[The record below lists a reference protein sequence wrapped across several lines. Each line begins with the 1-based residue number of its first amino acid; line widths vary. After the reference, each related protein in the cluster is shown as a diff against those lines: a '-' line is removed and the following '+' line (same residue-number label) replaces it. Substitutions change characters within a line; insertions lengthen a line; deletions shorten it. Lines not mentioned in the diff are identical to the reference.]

1 MEPNNFEKD
10 FREKLN
16 QREIEPSNKA
26 WDRLDAML
34 SVAEEKKPTVRLRSL
49 QEPRKKWLYIAA
61 SVVGF
66 LLVGTIYFNR
76 SETVEIKKDTPIV
89 LEQKI
94 NKDTLGVVGITKYET
109 VSINN
114 PNPKRIMKNAP
125 AVVGIH
131 NQNKNSKQLEG
142 NEELSVKNDLKEDN
156 AIVNSLENKNY
167 QSENKSKYISAEQL
181 LAEVNGKVETKTTD
195 EIIKKNRKA
204 VSVNPNDLLLNAE
217 TELNQSYR
225 ESALD
230 KFNKNLKAV
239 KSAIAN
245 RNYEE

>member
-10 FREKLN
+10 FRDKLN

-34 SVAEEKKPTVRLRSL
+34 SVTEEKKPKKS
-49 QEPRKKWLYIAA
+49 KKWLYIAA

-66 LLVGTIYFNR
+66 LLVSTIYFNR
-76 SETVEIKKDTPIV
+76 SENLEIKKDTPIV
-89 LEQKI
+89 LEEKI
-94 NKDTLGVVGITKYET
+94 SKETLEVVGTNKEDVIG
-109 VSINN
+109 VNN
-114 PNPKRIMKNAP
+114 YNSKQTIKNTAIV
-125 AVVGIH
+125 ADIH
-131 NQNKNSKQLEG
+131 NQNKNSKSLE
-142 NEELSVKNDLKEDN
+142 NKTKLSATNDLKEDS
-156 AIVNSLENKNY
+156 ATVSSFENKKC
-167 QSENKSKYISAEQL
+167 QPESRSKYISAEQL
-181 LAEVNGKVETKTTD
+181 LAEVNGKIETKATD
-195 EIIKKNRKA
+195 EIIQKNRKA

-245 RNYEE
+245 RNYENK

>member
-34 SVAEEKKPTVRLRSL
+34 SVAEEKKSKKNR
-49 QEPRKKWLYIAA
+49 KWLYIAA
-61 SVVGF
+61 SIAGGV
-66 LLVGTIYFNR
+66 LVGTIYWNR
-76 SETVEIKKDTPIV
+76 SETVEIKRDTPIV

-94 NKDTLGVVGITKYET
+94 NKDTLDVVGINKED
-109 VSINN
+109 VASSNN
-114 PNPKRIMKNAP
+114 HNPKQIMKNAP
-125 AVVGIH
+125 AVVDIH
-131 NQNKNSKQLEG
+131 NQNKNSKQLES
-142 NEELSVKNDLKEDN
+142 NVELSVKNDLKEDN
-156 AIVNSLENKNY
+156 AIVNSFENKNH

-181 LAEVNGKVETKTTD
+181 LAEVNGKADTKATD

>member
-34 SVAEEKKPTVRLRSL
+34 SVAEEKKPKKNR
-49 QEPRKKWLYIAA
+49 KWLYIAA
-61 SVVGF
+61 SIAGF

-76 SETVEIKKDTPIV
+76 SETAEIKKETPIV

-94 NKDTLGVVGITKYET
+94 NKDTLNAVGINKENVT
-109 VSINN
+109 SSNN
-114 PNPKRIMKNAP
+114 HNPKPIAKNAP

-131 NQNKNSKQLEG
+131 NQNKNSKQFEG
-142 NEELSVKNDLKEDN
+142 NAESSIKNDLKEDN
-156 AIVNSLENKNY
+156 AADNSLENKNH
-167 QSENKSKYISAEQL
+167 QPEGKSKYISAEQL
-181 LAEVNGKVETKTTD
+181 LAEVNGKVETKSAD
-195 EIIKKNRKA
+195 EVIKKNRKA

>member
-16 QREIEPSNKA
+16 ERKIEPSNKA

-34 SVAEEKKPTVRLRSL
+34 SVAEEKKPKKS
-49 QEPRKKWLYIAA
+49 KKWLYIAA
-61 SVVGF
+61 SVIGF
-66 LLVGTIYFNR
+66 LSVSTIYFNR
-76 SETVEIKKDTPIV
+76 FETVEINKDVPIV
-89 LEQKI
+89 LEEKKE
-94 NKDTLGVVGITKYET
+94 KDTLDKRGVNKDDMINLNSYTPKKIMRDY
-109 VSINN
+109 SIVADIESKKTPSKHLENSE
-114 PNPKRIMKNAP
+114 KIS
-125 AVVGIH
+125 
-131 NQNKNSKQLEG
+131 NKNNLKG
-142 NEELSVKNDLKEDN
+142 DSVIAK
-156 AIVNSLENKNY
+156 SSENKNY
-167 QSENKSKYISAEQL
+167 QLATKNKYISAEEL
-181 LAEVNGKVETKTTD
+181 LAEVSGSKFEPKETLETI
-195 EIIKKNRKA
+195 EKKRKA

>member
-16 QREIEPSNKA
+16 DRKIDPSDKA
-26 WDRLDAML
+26 WDRLNAML
-34 SVAEEKKPTVRLRSL
+34 SVAEEKKPKKSR
-49 QEPRKKWLYIAA
+49 KWLYIAA
-61 SVVGF
+61 SIVGF

-89 LEQKI
+89 LEQKTNRDTVNAVGI
-94 NKDTLGVVGITKYET
+94 NKNDVVS
-109 VSINN
+109 VSNHHQ
-114 PNPKRIMKNAP
+114 KRIMKNTPAP
-125 AVVGIH
+125 VGIH
-131 NQNKNSKQLEG
+131 NQNKNSEQLE
-142 NEELSVKNDLKEDN
+142 NNVALSVKNDLKEDT
-156 AIVNSLENKNY
+156 AIVNSFESKNH
-167 QSENKSKYISAEQL
+167 QSENKSKYISAEKL
-181 LAEVNGKVETKTTD
+181 LAEVNGKVETNATD

-230 KFNKNLKAV
+230 KFNKNLKVV

-245 RNYEE
+245 RNYKE

>member
-34 SVAEEKKPTVRLRSL
+34 SVTEEKKPTVRLRSL
-49 QEPRKKWLYIAA
+49 QDSRKKWLYIAA
-61 SVVGF
+61 SFVGF
-66 LLVGTIYFNR
+66 LLIGTIYFNR
-76 SETVEIKKDTPIV
+76 SETVQIKNTPIV

-94 NKDTLGVVGITKYET
+94 NKDTLNVVGVNKDEVIN
-109 VSINN
+109 INN
-114 PNPKRIMKNAP
+114 HNPKRIMKHAQ
-125 AVVGIH
+125 AVVEIR
-131 NQNKNSKQLEG
+131 NQNKNSEQLASKVEP
-142 NEELSVKNDLKEDN
+142 STKNDLKGDS
-156 AIVNSLENKNY
+156 ATVNSFENKNH

-195 EIIKKNRKA
+195 EIIRKNRKA
-204 VSVNPNDLLLNAE
+204 VTVNPNDLLLNAE

>member
-16 QREIEPSNKA
+16 QREIEPSSKA

-34 SVAEEKKPTVRLRSL
+34 SVAEEK
-49 QEPRKKWLYIAA
+49 EPIKLDSKKSKRKWLYIAA
-61 SVVGF
+61 SFIGF

-76 SETVEIKKDTPIV
+76 SETVEIRKNTPIV

-94 NKDTLGVVGITKYET
+94 NKDTLDLGIHKED
-109 VSINN
+109 VISVNKHN
-114 PNPKRIMKNAP
+114 QKPIMKNAI
-125 AVVGIH
+125 AVVGTH
-131 NQNKNSKQLEG
+131 NQNKNPKQLESKV
-142 NEELSVKNDLKEDN
+142 ELSARNDLKRDS
-156 AIVNSLENKNY
+156 AIINSFENKNY
-167 QSENKSKYISAEQL
+167 QPENKSKYITAEQL
-181 LAEVNGKVETKTTD
+181 LAEVSGKVETKSAD
-195 EIIKKNRKA
+195 EVIKKNRKA

-230 KFNKNLKAV
+230 KFNKSLKAV

>member
-16 QREIEPSNKA
+16 QREIEPSNNA

-34 SVAEEKKPTVRLRSL
+34 SVAEEKKPKKNR
-49 QEPRKKWLYIAA
+49 KWLYIAA
-61 SVVGF
+61 SIVGF

-76 SETVEIKKDTPIV
+76 SEIVEIKKDTPIV

-94 NKDTLGVVGITKYET
+94 NKDTLNAVGVNEDDVISVNNHNPKPITK
-109 VSINN
+109 
-114 PNPKRIMKNAP
+114 NAS
-125 AVVGIH
+125 AVVDIH
-131 NQNKNSKQLEG
+131 NQNKNSKQLES
-142 NEELSVKNDLKEDN
+142 NVELSVKNDLKEDN
-156 AIVNSLENKNY
+156 AIVNSFENKNH
-167 QSENKSKYISAEQL
+167 QTENKSKYISAEQL
-181 LAEVNGKVETKTTD
+181 LAEVNGKADTKATD

>member
-34 SVAEEKKPTVRLRSL
+34 SVTEEKKPKKS
-49 QEPRKKWLYIAA
+49 KKWLYIAA
-61 SVVGF
+61 SFVGF

-76 SETVEIKKDTPIV
+76 SETVEIKKNTPIV

-94 NKDTLGVVGITKYET
+94 NKDTLNVVGVNKDEVIN
-109 VSINN
+109 INN
-114 PNPKRIMKNAP
+114 HNPKRIMKHVQ
-125 AVVGIH
+125 AVVEIH
-131 NQNKNSKQLEG
+131 NQNKNSEQLASKVE
-142 NEELSVKNDLKEDN
+142 SSIKDDLKGDS
-156 AIVNSLENKNY
+156 AAVNSFENKNH

-195 EIIKKNRKA
+195 EIIRKNRKA
-204 VSVNPNDLLLNAE
+204 VTVNPNDLLLNAE

>member
-16 QREIEPSNKA
+16 QREIEPSSKA

-34 SVAEEKKPTVRLRSL
+34 SVVEEKKPEKKSKR
-49 QEPRKKWLYIAA
+49 KWLYIAA

-76 SETVEIKKDTPIV
+76 SETAEIKKETPIV

-94 NKDTLGVVGITKYET
+94 NKDTSDVVGINKDDTI
-109 VSINN
+109 SINN
-114 PNPKRIMKNAP
+114 HNLKPITKNTLA
-125 AVVGIH
+125 AVGFH
-131 NQNKNSKQLEG
+131 NQNKNSKQLE
-142 NEELSVKNDLKEDN
+142 NNAVFSVKNDLKEDS
-156 AIVNSLENKNY
+156 AIVNSFENENH

-181 LAEVNGKVETKTTD
+181 LAEVNGKVETKSAD
-195 EIIKKNRKA
+195 EVIKKSRKA
-204 VSVNPNDLLLNAE
+204 VSINPNDLLLNAE

-245 RNYEE
+245 RNYKE

>member
-49 QEPRKKWLYIAA
+49 QDSSKKWLYIAA

-66 LLVGTIYFNR
+66 LFVGTIYFNR
-76 SETVEIKKDTPIV
+76 FETAEIKKETPIV

-94 NKDTLGVVGITKYET
+94 NKDTLNAVGINKDDV

-114 PNPKRIMKNAP
+114 HNLKPISKNAP

-131 NQNKNSKQLEG
+131 NRNKNSKQLES
-142 NEELSVKNDLKEDN
+142 NVALSVKNDLKEDN
-156 AIVNSLENKNY
+156 TTVNSFENKNH
-167 QSENKSKYISAEQL
+167 QPENKSKYISAEQL

>member
-34 SVAEEKKPTVRLRSL
+34 SVAEEKKPKKS
-49 QEPRKKWLYIAA
+49 KKWLYIAA

-66 LLVGTIYFNR
+66 LLVSTIYFNR
-76 SETVEIKKDTPIV
+76 FETVEVKKDTPIV

-94 NKDTLGVVGITKYET
+94 NKETLEVVGINKEDTAG
-109 VSINN
+109 VNN
-114 PNPKRIMKNAP
+114 YNPKQTIKNTA
-125 AVVGIH
+125 AVADIQ
-131 NQNKNSKQLEG
+131 NQNKNSKSLE
-142 NEELSVKNDLKEDN
+142 NKTKLSVTNDLKEDS
-156 AIVNSLENKNY
+156 AKVNSFENKKY
-167 QSENKSKYISAEQL
+167 QPDSRSKYISAEQL
-181 LAEVNGKVETKTTD
+181 LAEVNGKIETKATD
-195 EIIKKNRKA
+195 EIIQKNRKA

-245 RNYEE
+245 RNYENK

>member
-16 QREIEPSNKA
+16 QRKIEPSNKA

-34 SVAEEKKPTVRLRSL
+34 SVIEEKKPKKS
-49 QEPRKKWLYIAA
+49 KKWLYIAA
-61 SVVGF
+61 SFVGF

-76 SETVEIKKDTPIV
+76 SETVEIKKNTPIV

-94 NKDTLGVVGITKYET
+94 NKDSLNVVGVNKDEVI
-109 VSINN
+109 SINN
-114 PNPKRIMKNAP
+114 HNPKRIMKHAQ
-125 AVVGIH
+125 AVVEIH
-131 NQNKNSKQLEG
+131 NQNKNSKQLESKV
-142 NEELSVKNDLKEDN
+142 ESSIENDLKGDS
-156 AIVNSLENKNY
+156 AIVNSFKNKNH

-181 LAEVNGKVETKTTD
+181 LAEVNGKVETKASD

-230 KFNKNLKAV
+230 KFNKNLKVV

-245 RNYEE
+245 RNYKE

>member
-34 SVAEEKKPTVRLRSL
+34 SVAEEKIQPKKKS
-49 QEPRKKWLYIAA
+49 KKWLYIAA

-66 LLVGTIYFNR
+66 LWVGTIYFNR
-76 SETVEIKKDTPIV
+76 SETIEIKKDTPIV
-89 LEQKI
+89 LEQKT
-94 NKDTLGVVGITKYET
+94 NKDTLNTLGINKDDVVG
-109 VSINN
+109 VNN
-114 PNPKRIMKNAP
+114 HNPKRIVKNDA
-125 AVVGIH
+125 AVVETR
-131 NQNKNSKQLEG
+131 NQNKNSTLLES
-142 NEELSVKNDLKEDN
+142 NIEPSIKNDLKEDN
-156 AIVNSLENKNY
+156 AIVNSFENKNY

-181 LAEVNGKVETKTTD
+181 LAEVNGKVETKTTN

-204 VSVNPNDLLLNAE
+204 VTVNPNDLLFNAE

>member
-34 SVAEEKKPTVRLRSL
+34 SVTEEKKPKKS
-49 QEPRKKWLYIAA
+49 KKWLYIAA
-61 SVVGF
+61 SFVGF
-66 LLVGTIYFNR
+66 LLIGTIYFNR
-76 SETVEIKKDTPIV
+76 SETVEIKKTTPIV

-94 NKDTLGVVGITKYET
+94 NKDSLNVVGVNKDEVIN
-109 VSINN
+109 INN
-114 PNPKRIMKNAP
+114 HNPKRIMKHAQ
-125 AVVGIH
+125 AVVEIR
-131 NQNKNSKQLEG
+131 NQNEKSKQFASKVE
-142 NEELSVKNDLKEDN
+142 SSIKNDLKGDS
-156 AIVNSLENKNY
+156 ATVSSFENKNH

-195 EIIKKNRKA
+195 EIIKKSRKA
-204 VSVNPNDLLLNAE
+204 VTVNPNDLLLNAE

>member
-16 QREIEPSNKA
+16 QREIEPSNNA

-34 SVAEEKKPTVRLRSL
+34 SVAEEKKPKKNR
-49 QEPRKKWLYIAA
+49 KWLYIAA
-61 SVVGF
+61 SIAGF
-66 LLVGTIYFNR
+66 LLVGTIYLNR
-76 SETVEIKKDTPIV
+76 SETVEIKRDTPIV

-94 NKDTLGVVGITKYET
+94 NKDTSDVVGINKDDTI
-109 VSINN
+109 SINN
-114 PNPKRIMKNAP
+114 HNLKPITKNVQ
-125 AVVGIH
+125 AVVEIR
-131 NQNKNSKQLEG
+131 NQNKNSKQLE
-142 NEELSVKNDLKEDN
+142 NNVALSVKNDLKEDN
-156 AIVNSLENKNY
+156 VADNSLENKNPRF
-167 QSENKSKYISAEQL
+167 ENKSKYISAEQL
-181 LAEVNGKVETKTTD
+181 LAEVNGKVETKSAD
-195 EIIKKNRKA
+195 EVIKKNRKA

>member
-34 SVAEEKKPTVRLRSL
+34 SVAEEK
-49 QEPRKKWLYIAA
+49 EPIKLDSKKSKRKWLYIAA
-61 SVVGF
+61 SFIGF

-94 NKDTLGVVGITKYET
+94 NKDSLDVGINKED
-109 VSINN
+109 VISVNKHN
-114 PNPKRIMKNAP
+114 QKPIMKNAI

-131 NQNKNSKQLEG
+131 NQNKNPKQLESKM
-142 NEELSVKNDLKEDN
+142 ELSAKNDLKGDS
-156 AIVNSLENKNY
+156 AIIISFENKNH
-167 QSENKSKYISAEQL
+167 QPENKSKYITAEQL
-181 LAEVNGKVETKTTD
+181 LAEVNGKVETKSAD
-195 EIIKKNRKA
+195 EVVKKSRKA

-225 ESALD
+225 ETALD
-230 KFNKNLKAV
+230 KFNKSLKAV

>member
-10 FREKLN
+10 FRDKLN

-34 SVAEEKKPTVRLRSL
+34 SVTEEKKPKKS
-49 QEPRKKWLYIAA
+49 KKWLYIAA

-66 LLVGTIYFNR
+66 LLVSTIYFNR
-76 SETVEIKKDTPIV
+76 SENLEIKKDTPIV
-89 LEQKI
+89 LEEKI
-94 NKDTLGVVGITKYET
+94 SKETLEVVGTNKEDVIG
-109 VSINN
+109 VNN
-114 PNPKRIMKNAP
+114 YNSKQTIKNTAIV
-125 AVVGIH
+125 ADIH
-131 NQNKNSKQLEG
+131 NQNKNSK
-142 NEELSVKNDLKEDN
+142 
-156 AIVNSLENKNY
+156 SLENKRKLSATND
-167 QSENKSKYISAEQL
+167 SKEDSATVNSFENKKYQPESRSKYISAEQL
-181 LAEVNGKVETKTTD
+181 LAEVNGKIETKATD
-195 EIIKKNRKA
+195 EIIQKNRKA

-245 RNYEE
+245 RNYENK

>member
-34 SVAEEKKPTVRLRSL
+34 SVTEEKKPKKS
-49 QEPRKKWLYIAA
+49 KKWLYVAA
-61 SVVGF
+61 SIAGF
-66 LLVGTIYFNR
+66 LLVGTIYFNS

-89 LEQKI
+89 LEQKLD
-94 NKDTLGVVGITKYET
+94 KDTLDVVGINANDARHA
-109 VSINN
+109 NN
-114 PNPKRIMKNAP
+114 DNQKPIIKNAT
-125 AVVGIH
+125 AIVGIQ
-131 NQNKNSKQLEG
+131 NQNKNSKQLESKVG
-142 NEELSVKNDLKEDN
+142 LPIKNDLKEDKATAN
-156 AIVNSLENKNY
+156 PFENKNY
-167 QSENKSKYISAEQL
+167 ESENKGKYISAEKL
-181 LAEVNGKVETKTTD
+181 LAEINGEVDTKATD

>member
-16 QREIEPSNKA
+16 QREIKPSNKA

-34 SVAEEKKPTVRLRSL
+34 SVAEEKKPIKLDSKKSKR
-49 QEPRKKWLYIAA
+49 KWLYIAA
-61 SVVGF
+61 SFIGF

-76 SETVEIKKDTPIV
+76 SEIVEIKKDTPIV

-94 NKDTLGVVGITKYET
+94 NRDTLNIVGISKDNV
-109 VSINN
+109 VSVNN
-114 PNPKRIMKNAP
+114 HNKKPIIKNAI

-131 NQNKNSKQLEG
+131 NQNKNSKQLESKV
-142 NEELSVKNDLKEDN
+142 ELSAKNDLKGDS
-156 AIVNSLENKNY
+156 AIINSFENKNH
-167 QSENKSKYISAEQL
+167 QSENKSKYITAEQL
-181 LAEVNGKVETKTTD
+181 LAEVNGKVETKSAD
-195 EIIKKNRKA
+195 EVIKKNRKA

>member
-16 QREIEPSNKA
+16 QRKIEPSDKA

-34 SVAEEKKPTVRLRSL
+34 SVAEEKKPKKS
-49 QEPRKKWLYIAA
+49 KKWLYIAA

-66 LLVGTIYFNR
+66 LLVSTIYFNR

-89 LEQKI
+89 LEQKT
-94 NKDTLGVVGITKYET
+94 NKDTLNTVGINKDDV
-109 VSINN
+109 VSVNN
-114 PNPKRIMKNAP
+114 HNPKRIVKNDA
-125 AVVGIH
+125 AVVETR
-131 NQNKNSKQLEG
+131 NQNKNSTLLES
-142 NEELSVKNDLKEDN
+142 NVEPSIKNDLKEDN
-156 AIVNSLENKNY
+156 AIVNSFENKNY

-204 VSVNPNDLLLNAE
+204 VTVNPNDLLFNAE

>member
-34 SVAEEKKPTVRLRSL
+34 SVTEEKKPKKS
-49 QEPRKKWLYIAA
+49 KKWLYIAA
-61 SVVGF
+61 SFVGF
-66 LLVGTIYFNR
+66 LLIGTIYFNR
-76 SETVEIKKDTPIV
+76 SETVEIKKTTPIV

-94 NKDTLGVVGITKYET
+94 NKDSLNVVGVNKDEVIN
-109 VSINN
+109 INN
-114 PNPKRIMKNAP
+114 HNPKRIMKHVQ
-125 AVVGIH
+125 AVVEIH
-131 NQNKNSKQLEG
+131 NQNKNSEQLASKVE
-142 NEELSVKNDLKEDN
+142 SSIKDDLKGDS
-156 AIVNSLENKNY
+156 AAVNSFENKNH

-195 EIIKKNRKA
+195 EIIRKNRKA
-204 VSVNPNDLLLNAE
+204 VTVNPNDLLLNAE